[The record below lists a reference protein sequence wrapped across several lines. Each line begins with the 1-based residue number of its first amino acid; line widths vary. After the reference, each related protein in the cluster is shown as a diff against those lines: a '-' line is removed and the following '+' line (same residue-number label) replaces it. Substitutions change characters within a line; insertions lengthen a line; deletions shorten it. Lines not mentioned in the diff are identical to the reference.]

1 MIIEFTFG
9 NFRSFQTVQT
19 FSMVAANISSKNKDL
34 DTNNIFETIKQQKL
48 LRSKAIY
55 GANASGKS
63 NIIKALS
70 AFVQIVKKSVKDE
83 NIIKA
88 HVKPF
93 RLHIKSEQEPI
104 FFQLI
109 FIHKAVKYRYGFE
122 IQDNRVFSEWLFA
135 APKGRE
141 VAYFTRE
148 GESVSVENAFK
159 VAKHF
164 EANYKTPNEIFT
176 STALFLSSLSAMG
189 NEIAKEVTEAID
201 KIAIISSSNDP
212 MLRANL
218 LTEIDEQQTKANI
231 LEFVNAADID
241 LKDIKV
247 QPTDIS
253 KFPAEMQEFIV
264 KIQELEENKLN
275 MVEIATMREQY
286 DDNKKVVKTI
296 ECDYDD
302 WESEGTKKIATLS
315 PILIDVLAN
324 SRVLAIDEFDSRLH
338 PNLTHKIVSLFNS
351 PQTNPHNAQLIFVTH
366 DTTLLKPDKLR
377 RDQICFV
384 EKDRYGSSTILD
396 LVEFKGVRN
405 DASYD
410 KEYLQGTYGAIPFL
424 SNIDALFTQ
433 N

>member
-9 NFRSFQTVQT
+9 NFRSFQTMQT

-34 DTNNIFETIKQQKL
+34 DTNNTFETIKQQKL

-63 NIIKALS
+63 NIIKAIF
-70 AFVQIVKKSVKDE
+70 AFIQMVKKSVKDE

-88 HVKPF
+88 HAKPF
-93 RLHIKSEQEPI
+93 RLNAKSEQEPI

-159 VAKHF
+159 AAKHF

-189 NEIAKEVTEAID
+189 NEIAKEATEAIGE
-201 KIAIISSSNDP
+201 INIISSSNDP
-212 MLRANL
+212 MLRVNL

-253 KFPAEMQEFIV
+253 KFPAEMQAF
-264 KIQELEENKLN
+264 IQEHDLN
-275 MVEIATMREQY
+275 LNEIATMREQY
-286 DDNKKVVKTI
+286 DDDKKVVKTI

-324 SRVLAIDEFDSRLH
+324 GHVLAIDEFDSRLH

-396 LVEFKGVRN
+396 LVEFKGARN

-410 KEYLQGTYGAIPFL
+410 KRYLQGAYGAIPFL
-424 SNIDALFTQ
+424 NNIDALFTQ